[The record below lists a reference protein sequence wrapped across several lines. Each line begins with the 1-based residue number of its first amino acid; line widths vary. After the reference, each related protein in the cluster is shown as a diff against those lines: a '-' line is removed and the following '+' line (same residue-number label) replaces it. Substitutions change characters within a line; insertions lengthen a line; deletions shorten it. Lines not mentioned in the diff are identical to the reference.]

1 MIYGDPFTFALQ
13 FDVVG
18 SWNAPGDIWK
28 NGMFAIYIDGKRI
41 FSVVDVFEL
50 ATTLSFYSKSNIE
63 ELKEN
68 NTLSSASEVFKNAQE
83 YFLGDEEV
91 LIDGLLDLTCTAME
105 DNCCYLY
112 FLKTSNG
119 DRLVWRSEN
128 GGEINNITLP
138 KGNVLNVINQL
149 EQSF

>member
-13 FDVVG
+13 FDVVD

-138 KGNVLNVINQL
+138 KGNVLNVINHL